1 VDKQLEAITYTV
13 EEAAKLLGVGRNS
26 AYEAVKAGQIPTV
39 RIGKRILVPKIALE
53 KLLNR

>member
-1 VDKQLEAITYTV
+1 MDKQLEAITYTV